1 MVYSLLCHS
10 FVATEEKNNFIGI
23 HNVTYTHCARLWER
37 DYNKLIRIY
46 RYREKNLSAPIR
58 LCIRED
64 DLLVRLFAFSLKRI
78 YFIVCNVSPFS
89 SSVSAAWRIYAN
101 LHELRI
107 VDGITFTLLLPGC
120 RSLSVSL
127 ICMCIQVRFVEKGNS
142 INEGKCLVFRT
153 NSDRD

>member
-78 YFIVCNVSPFS
+78 YFIVCNVSLLFERLS
-89 SSVSAAWRIYAN
+89 CLADLCKSARITDCRWNYIYTVAAWMQ
-101 LHELRI
+101 
-107 VDGITFTLLLPGC
+107 VFVGIFDLYVHPSTFC
-120 RSLSVSL
+120 R
-127 ICMCIQVRFVEKGNS
+127 
-142 INEGKCLVFRT
+142 EGKF
-153 NSDRD
+153 NK